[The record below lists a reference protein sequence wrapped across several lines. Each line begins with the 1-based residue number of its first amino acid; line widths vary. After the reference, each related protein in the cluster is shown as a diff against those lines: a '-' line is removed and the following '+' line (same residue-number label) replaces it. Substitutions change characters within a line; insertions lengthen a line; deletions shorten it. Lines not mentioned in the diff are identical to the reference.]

1 MPVFIVYSVLAVFA
15 LIVAFFLF
23 CGAAGLL
30 LYLSYL
36 TTTHASVDPVR
47 LLPKNGAQSAMSS
60 HTEDP
65 RLMDGLRQARD
76 RWLGEAEVA
85 EREKLS
91 CTSRDGLLLYG
102 EWWPARSAVKT
113 AGAAGTAA
121 VVVHGYS
128 DSGSGMAWLAEEY
141 HRHGVS
147 VLVIDQRAHGL
158 SEGSKITM
166 GVKEAEDLGLWVDR
180 LCEDGRCKRIIVHGV
195 SMGAATVLL
204 YASGARAAK
213 APLAAVIADSSYSS
227 YGETFKMMV
236 VRVIKFSLLAE
247 GITAAASLFSLL
259 FSGVSFSAAE
269 PLSVAGRITAPLLVF
284 HGQADRMV
292 PARMARALFS
302 AAGSEKKLYCAVP
315 LAPHIGAWAYAPDLY
330 WQKIQEIA
338 F

>member
-1 MPVFIVYSVLAVFA
+1 MSIFLVYAVLVVLA
-15 LIVAFFLF
+15 LITAFFLF
-23 CGAAGLL
+23 CGASGLL

-36 TTTHASVDPVR
+36 TTTHAAVDPVR
-47 LLPKNGAQSAMSS
+47 LLPKNKAQSALSS

-65 RLMDGLRQARD
+65 RLMESLRQARD
-76 RWLGEAEVA
+76 RWLGEAEST
-85 EREKLS
+85 EREKLA

-102 EWWPARSAVKT
+102 EWWPA
-113 AGAAGTAA
+113 GADAETAA
-121 VVVHGYS
+121 VLVHGYS

-158 SEGSKITM
+158 SEGSRITM
-166 GVKEAEDLGLWVDR
+166 GVREAEDLGLWVAR
-180 LCEDGRCKRIIVHGV
+180 LCNDGRCRRVIVHGV

-204 YASGARAAK
+204 YASGVQSARL
-213 APLAAVIADSSYSS
+213 PLAAVVADSSYSS
-227 YGETFKMMV
+227 YGETFREMV
-236 VRVIKFSLLAE
+236 VRVVKFRLLAE

-269 PLSVAGRITAPLLVF
+269 PLAVAGNITAPVLIF

-302 AAGSEKKLYCAVP
+302 AVGSEKKLYCAVP